1 MERKLFY
8 VDRQGLELTYS
19 DLLTSVNKTLEAPR
33 YCYRPDTIDIF
44 FCVVQSLLAGD
55 ELVLLDS
62 DFSAQELKDLG
73 IDPDLLGQSVQVE
86 PRKLENVDQL
96 IQAILGNTAW
106 RLTLFTSGTT
116 GLPKKVRHSLGS
128 LTRFVRR
135 SSRHKDDVWG
145 FAYNP
150 THIAGIQVF
159 FQALLNG
166 NTLVDLFRTNKNETL
181 DRIDKFQISNI
192 SATPTFYRLLL
203 PLEGKYPS
211 VRRLT
216 SGGERFDPRLSED
229 LRVAFPNAQLRNIYA
244 STEAGSVLQSVDD
257 LFSISDP
264 TLCKIVDN
272 QLYIHA
278 SLVGTDPSDG
288 DWYNTGDLVE
298 FSDPSCQCFKF
309 VSRVNEMIN
318 VGGYKVNPAEIENT
332 LCAHSKVRQAHAYAK
347 SNSLVGNVLIADVVV
362 NAPITEKELRI
373 YLRQSLQDF
382 KIPRIINFVDK
393 LQTTR
398 SGKLKRT

>member
-1 MERKLFY
+1 VEHKLFY
-8 VDRQGLELTYS
+8 VDRHGQELTYS
-19 DLLTSVNKTLEAPR
+19 DLITSVNETLEVPK
-33 YCYRPDTIDIF
+33 YCYRPDTMDVF
-44 FCVVQSLLAGD
+44 LRLVQSLLYGD
-55 ELVLLDS
+55 DLILLDS
-62 DFSAQELKDLG
+62 DFSTQELRDLG
-73 IDPDLLGQSVQVE
+73 IEPNLLGQSVQVE
-86 PRKLENVDQL
+86 PRKLYNVDHL
-96 IQAILGNTAW
+96 IEAISNNHAW

-116 GLPKKVRHSLGS
+116 GLPKKVRHSLAS
-128 LTRFVRR
+128 LTRFVRK
-135 SSRHKDDVWG
+135 SPHHKDDVWG

-181 DRIDKFQISNI
+181 DRIEKYRISNI

-203 PLEGKYPS
+203 PLEGQYPS

-229 LRVAFPNAQLRNIYA
+229 LGVAFPNAQLRNIYA
-244 STEAGSVLQSVDD
+244 STEAGSVLQSVND
-257 LFSISDP
+257 LFTITDP

-272 QLYIHA
+272 QLHIHA
-278 SLVGTDPSDG
+278 SLVGTDLGDG

-298 FSDPSCQCFKF
+298 FCDDACQRFRF

-318 VGGYKVNPAEIENT
+318 VGGYKVNPSEIET
-332 LCAHSKVRQAHAYAK
+332 ALCTHSSVRQAHAYAK

-362 NAPITEKELRI
+362 NGPITERELRD

-382 KIPRIINFVDK
+382 KIPRIINFVERV
-393 LQTTR
+393 QTTR